1 MYGTQNYGS
10 HAWKLARLALTLISA
25 RVWPACVRPIC
36 ARMQHICLTSC
47 GKIVGSYC
55 VIGIILSFIA
65 LYNDACL
72 HSRLRKGREK
82 ENSTASS
89 PRASRLRS
97 NSLRPGSTATQ
108 AIILESLFLSDSGR
122 TIVSTDM
129 ALGWYAPV
137 NLRAVIRTCRRR
149 KDKKRDPGPRRSRSD
164 WCRQRRLQ
172 CTLGYLPSAF
182 YVSGWIFFFHC
193 WLNNQGQMC

>member
-1 MYGTQNYGS
+1 MERRTRFPCVKTRAPRAYPDQC
-10 HAWKLARLALTLISA
+10 A
-25 RVWPACVRPIC
+25 RVTCVCTSNLRAHA
-36 ARMQHICLTSC
+36 ARRLVCEAVLKPTIFPQLVRQM
-47 GKIVGSYC
+47 GSYC

-65 LYNDACL
+65 LYNDVCL

-108 AIILESLFLSDSGR
+108 AIILESLFLFDSGR

-129 ALGWYAPV
+129 A
-137 NLRAVIRTCRRR
+137 
-149 KDKKRDPGPRRSRSD
+149 PG
-164 WCRQRRLQ
+164 
-172 CTLGYLPSAF
+172 
-182 YVSGWIFFFHC
+182 
-193 WLNNQGQMC
+193 